1 MKKEQLLSLSD
12 EISAKQVELSRMI
25 EGLLQASLREYAAQT
40 GKHSVDFDY
49 ENGDAPSCTYNGFED
64 LTDAYITRVTFDDNG
79 KIKKM
84 YGYAYYKQELIED
97 LSGSCIENELWKI
110 DLADA
115 VIALLD

>member
-1 MKKEQLLSLSD
+1 MKKEQLLALSD
-12 EISAKQVELSRMI
+12 EIAAKQVEIARMN
-25 EGLLQASLREYAAQT
+25 EGLLQATLREYAAQT

-49 ENGDAPSCTYNGFED
+49 ENGDAPACTYNGYED

-97 LSGSCIENELWKI
+97 LNAGCIENDLWKR

-115 VIALLD
+115 VIALL